1 MLLIDQN
8 GVITH
13 YQVEYNQSTF
23 TEGASATSQT
33 NGSVLSL
40 LLVGLEEY
48 VEYSIRVSAYTKVG
62 QGPYSNATNNRTH
75 QAGKVDVNDD
85 YSNKCPFPH
94 PSWKKKKLHL
104 ASHKMFLLLQK
115 LQLLSL
121 CLGNMLK
128 KLIRMEL

>member
-23 TEGASATSQT
+23 TEGASATNQT

-48 VEYSIRVSAYTKVG
+48 VEYSIRVSAYTGVG
-62 QGPYSNATNNRTH
+62 QGPYSIPMFQITDEDSKFAEIIY
-75 QAGKVDVNDD
+75 
-85 YSNKCPFPH
+85 YSFTIMC
-94 PSWKKKKLHL
+94 
-104 ASHKMFLLLQK
+104 
-115 LQLLSL
+115 
-121 CLGNMLK
+121 
-128 KLIRMEL
+128 